1 MYRTIYDKSTGKILI
16 SRRMSDELLAQR
28 LATHTW
34 QGSLDGYTADVDK
47 FKVNLDTLTVE
58 AVTPVAEDLQY
69 WLRVHRN
76 GRLKSCDWT
85 QGADSP
91 LSDTKKAEWA
101 TYRQQLR
108 DLPSSYS
115 NLNNKDDVTWPTKP
129 S

>member
-16 SRRMSDELLAQR
+16 SRRMSAELLAQR

-58 AVTPVAEDLQY
+58 AVTPVAEDLQH

-108 DLPSSYS
+108 DLPSTYP
-115 NLNNKDDVTWPTKP
+115 NVTDKDSVTWPTPP

>member
-1 MYRTIYDKSTGKILI
+1 MYRTIYNKATGKILI

-28 LATHTW
+28 LATHTD
-34 QGSLDGYTADVDK
+34 QGALNVFTADIDN
-47 FKVNLDTLTVE
+47 FQVNLDTLTVE
-58 AVTPVAEDLQY
+58 AVTPVAEDLQH

-91 LSDTKKAEWA
+91 LSDSKKAEWA

-108 DLPSSYS
+108 DLPTSYS
-115 NLNNKDDVTWPTKP
+115 SLSDKSSVTWPTKP
-129 S
+129 E

>member
-1 MYRTIYDKSTGKILI
+1 MYRTIYNKATGKILI

-28 LATHTW
+28 LATHTD
-34 QGSLDGYTADVDK
+34 QGALNVFTADIDN
-47 FKVNLDTLTVE
+47 FQVNLNTLTVE
-58 AVTPVAEDLQY
+58 AVTPVAEDLQH

-91 LSDTKKAEWA
+91 LSDSKKAEWA

-108 DLPSSYS
+108 DLPTSYS
-115 NLNNKDDVTWPTKP
+115 SLSDKSSVTWPTKP
-129 S
+129 E